1 MKDTHEQNSQL
12 RKGLLE
18 LAVLLV
24 ISRGPVYA
32 SDILKQL
39 KSNQLL
45 VVEGTLYPLL
55 SRLKNEGDL
64 DYQWQESKNGPP
76 RKYYQLTNSG
86 KKNLTQIL
94 TTWNNLNQS
103 ITSLIK
109 NKK

>member
-1 MKDTHEQNSQL
+1 MKDTNEQNSQL

-24 ISRGPVYA
+24 ISRGPVYT
-32 SDILKQL
+32 SDILKEL

-55 SRLKNEGDL
+55 SRLKNEGAL

-76 RKYYQLTNSG
+76 RKYYRLTDSG
-86 KKNLTQIL
+86 KKNLVQIL
-94 TTWNNLNQS
+94 STWNNLNQS

>member
-1 MKDTHEQNSQL
+1 MKDPHEQNSQL

-24 ISRGPVYA
+24 ISRDPIYA
-32 SDILKQL
+32 SDILKEL
-39 KSNQLL
+39 KSNDLL

-76 RKYYQLTNSG
+76 RKYYQLTESG

-94 TTWNNLNQS
+94 STWNNLNKS
-103 ITSLIK
+103 INSLIK